1 MKKINHLKI
10 GIRTI
15 KIEAKGLD
23 KLGDPLATE
32 FNHVCNKL
40 VFRIIMYTDQIKV
53 ESTFSMRH
61 TVSHCV
67 IPSFSVLMLI

>member
-23 KLGDPLATE
+23 KLAETMGNE
-32 FNHVCNKL
+32 FNNVCNN
-40 VFRIIMYTDQIKV
+40 T
-53 ESTFSMRH
+53 
-61 TVSHCV
+61 
-67 IPSFSVLMLI
+67 SFFDLINS

>member
-23 KLGDPLATE
+23 KLAETMGNE
-32 FNHVCNKL
+32 FNNVCCILEKIDDEKHL
-40 VFRIIMYTDQIKV
+40 
-53 ESTFSMRH
+53 E
-61 TVSHCV
+61 
-67 IPSFSVLMLI
+67 L